1 MNTRRYVAV
10 FGILLKLRQRATL
23 QLQWRALLPSLKE
36 YLSAGALVLV
46 RTVGKVMSYT
56 VCGRE
61 AALLGAVPAA
71 AHSLMFNLGEWE
83 SGGRKCTASLC
94 DFGAILALLLAAL
107 FYAPISLIF
116 VACSH

>member
-1 MNTRRYVAV
+1 MYTMNGDHLALYFDTIFGLENNHSYVAV

-23 QLQWRALLPSLKE
+23 RLQWRALLPSLKE

-71 AHSLMFNLGEWE
+71 AHNLMFNLGE
-83 SGGRKCTASLC
+83 
-94 DFGAILALLLAAL
+94 
-107 FYAPISLIF
+107 
-116 VACSH
+116 